1 MSHLTGAD
9 ALSDTLYRAISRGK
23 LSKSG
28 LAAEILRI
36 YKAGYKQSQNEFLAR
51 LEEYKGATD
60 ARQDIDNGDNASR
73 IGDES
78 GSSVSLESPGT
89 LAAD

>member
-9 ALSDTLYRAISRGK
+9 ALSDKLYRAISRGK

-28 LAAEILRI
+28 LSAEILRI
-36 YKAGYKQSQNEFLAR
+36 YKAGYKQSQREFLDR
-51 LEEYKGATD
+51 LDAYKEEHN
-60 ARQDIDNGDNASR
+60 ARQDISDGDNVSG
-73 IGDES
+73 IGDEP

-89 LAAD
+89 FTAD